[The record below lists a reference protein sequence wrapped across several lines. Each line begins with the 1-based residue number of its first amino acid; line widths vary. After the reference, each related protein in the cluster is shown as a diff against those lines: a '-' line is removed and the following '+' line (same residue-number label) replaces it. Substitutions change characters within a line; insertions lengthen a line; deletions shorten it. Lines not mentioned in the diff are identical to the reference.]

1 MLTPKEQNDPVPSVE
16 YQRAQQFINQSIEA
30 MDEEMHIE
38 YRSTIER
45 NAPQSRLRQWL
56 SRLLHLFS

>member
-1 MLTPKEQNDPVPSVE
+1 MLTPKEQNDPSIE
-16 YQRAQQFINQSIEA
+16 YQRAQQIINQSIEA

-45 NAPQSRLRQWL
+45 KVPQSRLKQWL
-56 SRLLHLFS
+56 NQLLHLFS

>member
-1 MLTPKEQNDPVPSVE
+1 MLTPKEQNNPVPSVE

-45 NAPQSRLRQWL
+45 NVPQSRLR
-56 SRLLHLFS
+56 